1 MKARFMLP
9 LFLTAASW
17 WWWDSAFLLPVKLLA
32 VMSHETGHALATLLV
47 GGQVKGIT
55 IEIQEAGQCLSLLP
69 DSTLAQVIVS
79 SGGYLGSLIF
89 ALGLTYVSFR
99 TAMERRMTFAV
110 ALWLAAVAFFLAQ
123 SAFTLA
129 FSLAMA
135 LVFASLSRWAPST
148 AIRTVNS
155 TLALLFVLYALV
167 DLKLDLWNAEVRS
180 LSDAG
185 ILARATHIPSLWWS
199 VAWTATAIVILGIGA
214 RLIALPAVASTLAV
228 AKGDKIRRG

>member
-1 MKARFMLP
+1 MKARFLLP
-9 LFLTAASW
+9 LFLTASSW
-17 WWWDSAFLLPVKLLA
+17 WWWDSVFLLPVKLLA

-69 DSTLAQVIVS
+69 DSTLAQVVVS

-99 TAMERRMTFAV
+99 TAMERAMTLAV
-110 ALWLAAVAFFLAQ
+110 ALWLGAVAFFLAQ
-123 SAFTLA
+123 STFTLT

-135 LVFASLSRWAPST
+135 LVFAALSRWAPSSV
-148 AIRTVNS
+148 IRTVNS

-167 DLKLDLWNAEVRS
+167 DLKLDLWNSEVRG

-199 VAWTATAIVILGIGA
+199 VVWTVAAMGILGIGA
-214 RLIALPAVASTLAV
+214 RLIARPGLASALAI
-228 AKGDKIRRG
+228 AKSDKVRRG